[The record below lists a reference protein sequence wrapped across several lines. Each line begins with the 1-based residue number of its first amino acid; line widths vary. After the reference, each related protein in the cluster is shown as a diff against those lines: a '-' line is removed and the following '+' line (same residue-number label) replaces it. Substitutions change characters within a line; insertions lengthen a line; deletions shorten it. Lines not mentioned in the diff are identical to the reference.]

1 MRLDAQGGIHRADP
15 VGRSVLAIPSPARG
29 SALLA
34 PAALFVA
41 LCVALFVALLGAP
54 IPAHALESTPR
65 SLPQLEPPTRV
76 EVNDTP
82 NDRGASLT
90 LTWELSPSD
99 DPADPTFTGYDFQRA
114 TSPDGPFTT
123 IDHSPRR
130 NTEAIDAQGVRDDV
144 PYYYRLLARRGE
156 ESACST
162 VVGPGISKAQW
173 FHTGRINTLVAVLIL
188 SGLIIFFIEHA
199 RRGKPLFIRKIAGL
213 DAVDEAVGRATE
225 MGRKILYIPGTQ
237 DMDQVQTLAGISIL
251 GRVARMTAQ
260 YETSLDVPVSRSLVM
275 VACRETVRE
284 AYIAEGRPDAYNDD
298 MVHYVTDDQFG
309 YAAAMDGLMVRER
322 PATIFMLGLFY
333 AESLVLAETGNSIG
347 AIQIAGTA
355 EPSQLPFF
363 VAACDYTL
371 IGEELFVAGAYLS
384 REPRQ
389 LGSLKGQDMGK
400 ALILLLLLLGV
411 ILQSTGAV
419 DFASLFTVE

>member
-1 MRLDAQGGIHRADP
+1 MGARGDIHQAGPASRNAATFFWVWGLTIPAFAAALP
-15 VGRSVLAIPSPARG
+15 VQSQESPALPTAVL
-29 SALLA
+29 SP
-34 PAALFVA
+34 PASVA
-41 LCVALFVALLGAP
+41 V
-54 IPAHALESTPR
+54 H
-65 SLPQLEPPTRV
+65 
-76 EVNDTP
+76 DTP
-82 NDRGASLT
+82 NDRGGSLT
-90 LTWELSPSD
+90 ITWELSPSD
-99 DPADPTFTGYDFQRA
+99 DPADLTFAGYDFQRA
-114 TSPDGPFTT
+114 TSADGPFTT

-130 NTEAIDAQGVRDDV
+130 NKEAIDAQGVRDGV
-144 PYYYRLLARRGE
+144 RYYYRVLARRGE
-156 ESACST
+156 ESAPST
-162 VVGPGISKAQW
+162 VAGPVIASAQW

-188 SGLIIFFIEHA
+188 SGLIIYFIEYA

-260 YETSLDVPVSRSLVM
+260 YDTALDVPVSRSLVM
-275 VACRETVRE
+275 VACRETVKE
-284 AYIAEGRPDAYNDD
+284 AYIAEGRPDGYSDD

-309 YAAAMDGLMVRER
+309 YAAAMDGLMVREK

-333 AESLVLAETGNSIG
+333 AESLVLAETGNSVG

-400 ALILLLLLLGV
+400 ALILLLLLIGIVLQTMGV
-411 ILQSTGAV
+411 M
-419 DFASLFTVE
+419 DFASLFAVE

>member
-1 MRLDAQGGIHRADP
+1 MTVRRGTRGTGPFPRHPRTSPWIP
-15 VGRSVLAIPSPARG
+15 ILAVWILCGTFPSPRPALAQSS
-29 SALLA
+29 SALA
-34 PAALFVA
+34 PPAAVTVA
-41 LCVALFVALLGAP
+41 
-54 IPAHALESTPR
+54 
-65 SLPQLEPPTRV
+65 
-76 EVNDTP
+76 DTP
-82 NDRGASLT
+82 NDRGGSLT
-90 LTWELSPSD
+90 IRWNPSPTDVSA
-99 DPADPTFTGYDFQRA
+99 DPAFSGYAVRRA
-114 TSPDGPFTT
+114 AGPSGPFEEVGRC
-123 IDHSPRR
+123 PRGIG
-130 NTEAIDAQGVRDDV
+130 ELIDADGIRDGAR
-144 PYYYRLLARRGE
+144 YYYKVASVRGSE
-156 ESACST
+156 EAVSDIAS
-162 VVGPGISKAQW
+162 PGIASAQW
-173 FHTGRINTLVAVLIL
+173 FHKGRINTLVAVLLL
-188 SGLIIFFIEHA
+188 SGLIIYFIEHA
-199 RRGKPLFIRKIAGL
+199 RRGKPIFIRKIAGL

-260 YETSLDVPVSRSLVM
+260 YDTRLDVPVARSLVM
-275 VACRETVRE
+275 VACRETVKE
-284 AYIAEGRPDAYNDD
+284 AYIAEGRPDAYNDE
-298 MVHYVTDDQFG
+298 MVYYVTDDQFG

-333 AESLVLAETGNSIG
+333 AESLVLAETGNSVG

-400 ALILLLLLLGV
+400 ALILLLLLVGI
-411 ILQSTGAV
+411 ILQTAGV
-419 DFASLFTVE
+419 MDFASLFKVE

>member
-1 MRLDAQGGIHRADP
+1 MTTRRGVRGA
-15 VGRSVLAIPSPARG
+15 SP
-29 SALLA
+29 
-34 PAALFVA
+34 
-41 LCVALFVALLGAP
+41 
-54 IPAHALESTPR
+54 TPR
-65 SLPQLEPPTRV
+65 SLRLASRGLVLAGWMLCGILAPMAPVLAQSPSILAPPTSV
-76 EVNDTP
+76 MVADTP
-82 NDRGASLT
+82 NDRGGSLT
-90 LTWELSPSD
+90 IHWSPSPTD
-99 DPADPTFTGYDFQRA
+99 LNADPAFRGYTVRR
-114 TSPDGPFTT
+114 SREPSGPFEEVA
-123 IDHSPRR
+123 HSPRS
-130 NTEAIDAQGVRDDV
+130 TSEIIDSDGIQDGAR
-144 PYYYRLLARRGE
+144 YYYVVVSVSEAAE
-156 ESACST
+156 AASD
-162 VVGPGISKAQW
+162 VVGPAISSAQW
-173 FHTGRINTLVAVLIL
+173 FHKGRVNALIAVLVL
-188 SGLIIFFIEHA
+188 SRLIIYFIEQA

-260 YETSLDVPVSRSLVM
+260 YDAQLDVPVSRSLVM
-275 VACRETVRE
+275 VACRETVKE
-284 AYIAEGRPDAYNDD
+284 SYISEGRPDAYSDE
-298 MVHYVTDDQFG
+298 MVYYVTDDQFG

-400 ALILLLLLLGV
+400 ALILLLLLVGI
-411 ILQSTGAV
+411 ILQTTGV
-419 DFASLFTVE
+419 MDFASLFKVE